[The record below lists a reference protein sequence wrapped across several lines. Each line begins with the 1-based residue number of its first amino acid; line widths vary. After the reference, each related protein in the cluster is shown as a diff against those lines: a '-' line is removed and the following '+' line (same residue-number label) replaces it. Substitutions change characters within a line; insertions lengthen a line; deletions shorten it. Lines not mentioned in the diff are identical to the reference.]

1 MAITS
6 FRRKFLLIT
15 IITFLAFSEATSRFP
30 KEVKW
35 EQMLPKKFPT
45 PSSAPSRGTNS
56 ESTADTMTVETAR
69 SLPSADGKV

>member
-1 MAITS
+1 MVGS
-6 FRRKFLLIT
+6 LRHKLLLLT
-15 IITFLAFSEATSRFP
+15 VVITFLVFSEATSRFP

-56 ESTADTMTVETAR
+56 VTNSDTAVETAR
-69 SLPSADGKV
+69 RVPAADGKV